1 MTSYFD
7 SSDAEGLDLGDSDV
21 ECIHGVD
28 LFAPCVKCKP
38 MAADGG
44 ECPCEMCGYSFSPN
58 HVWEGLCTSCRKF
71 DAADGGEGDDMQ
83 DPDKLM
89 DIHEGFTRAL
99 NTFMPYELVSMLGR
113 ILDELTHQ
121 ETHANDTIKQ
131 VAAARVAVANHG
143 KPPKPMRA
151 RRSDAG
157 KPRAAKE
164 HAA

>member
-1 MTSYFD
+1 MTSHFD
-7 SSDAEGLDLGDSDV
+7 CSDAEGLDLGDNEP

-28 LFAPCVKCKP
+28 LFVPCAKCKP

-44 ECPCEMCGYSFSPN
+44 EEN
-58 HVWEGLCTSCRKF
+58 
-71 DAADGGEGDDMQ
+71 DMQ

-89 DIHEGFTRAL
+89 ELRDIHEGFTRAL
-99 NTFMPYELVSMLGR
+99 DTFMPYELVSMLGR

-131 VAAARVAVANHG
+131 VAAARAAVANHG

-157 KPRAAKE
+157 RPRPAKE
-164 HAA
+164 SAA